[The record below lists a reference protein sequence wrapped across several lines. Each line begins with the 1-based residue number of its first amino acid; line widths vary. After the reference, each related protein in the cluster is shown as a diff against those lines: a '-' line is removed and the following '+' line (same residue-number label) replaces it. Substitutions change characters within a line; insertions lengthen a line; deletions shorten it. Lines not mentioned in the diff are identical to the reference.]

1 MPRHERAVNGFQHA
15 AEARF
20 PRKELPPMV
29 LSELLQA
36 LRKEGLPADGY
47 RIHYAISVGYLPRP
61 EIDGSRRYRFS
72 PADLAACRT
81 YLSNLPKP
89 GRKKQQA

>member
-1 MPRHERAVNGFQHA
+1 
-15 AEARF
+15 
-20 PRKELPPMV
+20 MV

-36 LRKEGLPADGY
+36 LREEGLPANAY

-61 EIDGSRRYRFS
+61 EIDGSRRFRFA

-81 YLSNLPKP
+81 YLANIPKP
-89 GRKKQQA
+89 GRKKQAAATTPAK

>member
-1 MPRHERAVNGFQHA
+1 
-15 AEARF
+15 
-20 PRKELPPMV
+20 MV

-36 LRKEGLPADGY
+36 LRKEGLPAEAY
-47 RIHYAISVGYLPRP
+47 RIHYAISAGYLPRP

-81 YLSNLPKP
+81 YLANIPKH